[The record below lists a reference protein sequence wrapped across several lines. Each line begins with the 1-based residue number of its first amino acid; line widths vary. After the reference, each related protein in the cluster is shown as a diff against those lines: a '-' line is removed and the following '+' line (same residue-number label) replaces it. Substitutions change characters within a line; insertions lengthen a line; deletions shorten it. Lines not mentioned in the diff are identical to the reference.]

1 MWLCGGAARGVYGNL
16 KDGLKLKKALL
27 KSRAF
32 FEGNINERL

>member
-1 MWLCGGAARGVYGNL
+1 MCGVAARGFHGNL

-32 FEGNINERL
+32 FEGIY